1 MSEITR
7 KRLARGTKLMPEHG
21 FGALS
26 SAATQLGANISAD
39 NLADAHGSF
48 RINLQTPALGGS
60 LFLNTGNKGE
70 RGHLMIPF
78 VLPPPQQEFSA
89 TGQQDTGDPSYILDE
104 IQLSF
109 DQRAEPCAIMDPTAA
124 GGGLM
129 NFAQVTDAYDIR
141 LSIKEKEMQ
150 VFAGSTTPTVPTNE
164 VAALDIPPGFFSGAN
179 ARVNPAIIGDLEVA
193 LNPYRTYVVYVE
205 ASSMAL
211 SSIDL
216 AMVSLVIS
224 LRFKTK
230 LKQRTTSSNQIQN
243 LPTKHNG
250 ARTAATVTIQ
260 TPAAGSTPISSD
272 SATGLQTNIETV
284 DDVFLNRLR
293 GGYGKNCDVPPSQHL
308 LVDSCYE
315 VIAVNLFG
323 FSQAIT
329 TANIADLPYVGGGS
343 HTGDTIDRRIIPI
356 VYPLT
361 IHHVIAVQ
369 SWATTPSTGNLMP
382 NSANLI
388 HEVGVGLGTGHR
400 ADAYRY
406 QQVAYHSWNETTAGS
421 AARRLDQIKERTG
434 GNMAGNQDI
443 VDMQMFQVPIVNDAG
458 AGATRVGVGYPTAS
472 ATTGT
477 PVFCGQGIT
486 ELDAR
491 STIAQGF
498 PAGDVA
504 PVTKGAEQWIEVR
517 WKFGDNVNG
526 LGHSATYPSGTVFVG
541 YGGFWVYLICEKN
554 LSQPGSGGIL

>member
-26 SAATQLGANISAD
+26 SAATQLGAQISAD
-39 NLADAHGSF
+39 NLADPHGSF
-48 RINLQTPALGGS
+48 RINLQTAALGGA
-60 LFLNTGNKGE
+60 LFLNTGTKGE

-109 DQRAEPCAIMDPTAA
+109 DQRAEPCAIMDPTAVN
-124 GGGLM
+124 GGLM
-129 NFAQVTDAYDIR
+129 NFAEVTDAYDIR

-211 SSIDL
+211 ASIDL

-230 LKQRTTSSNQIQN
+230 LKQRTTSSNSVQN

-260 TPAAGSTPISSD
+260 TPGAGSTPISSD
-272 SATGLQTNIETV
+272 SATGLQANIETV

-329 TANIADLPYVGGGS
+329 TSNVGDLPYVGGGS
-343 HTGDTIDRRIIPI
+343 HTGDTFDRRIIPI

-361 IHHVIAVQ
+361 IHHVVAVE
-369 SWATTPSTGNLMP
+369 SWATTPAVGNLRP
-382 NSANLI
+382 NSPNMV

-400 ADAYRY
+400 SDAYRY
-406 QQVAYHSWNETTAGS
+406 QQVAYHSWNESPGGR
-421 AARRLDQIKERTG
+421 AARSLDEIKERSGGTMSNVLSPDMQLFNIPLVNDTG
-434 GNMAGNQDI
+434 AGNTRI
-443 VDMQMFQVPIVNDAG
+443 GVTYPSPVSSTGSPI
-458 AGATRVGVGYPTAS
+458 
-472 ATTGT
+472 
-477 PVFCGQGIT
+477 FCGQGIT

-491 STIAQGF
+491 STIAQGV
-498 PAGDVA
+498 PAA
-504 PVTKGAEQWIEVR
+504 AATPVTKGSEQWIEVR
-517 WKFGDNVNG
+517 WNFGDNVNG
-526 LGHSATYPSGTVFVG
+526 LGHSATYPAGTVFVG